1 MYRREAYALRRRS
14 GDFSPR
20 LLPADHGS
28 K

>member
-1 MYRREAYALRRRS
+1 MNPQQAYALRRRS